1 MRRWMA
7 VLAVLALSASMAVER
22 AVAAELEV
30 VAKKITEALVIDGK
44 VDKVW
49 DGVRATKVMATE
61 GPQGD
66 VEISFKVL
74 YTDKDIY
81 FLFQWPDKTMSQNR
95 LYELAGNE
103 WKKVKGGEDRFNLM
117 WDINNTIKD
126 FPAKG

>member
-1 MRRWMA
+1 MRRWIS
-7 VLAVLALSASMAVER
+7 VLAMLTLSTAMAAER
-22 AVAAELEV
+22 SVAAEIEV
-30 VAKKITEALVIDGK
+30 VAKKSAAGPTIDGK
-44 VDKVW
+44 ADKIW

-117 WDINNTIKD
+117 WDIDNTIKD